1 MAIFGNAVAMDG
13 GEISLDVRID
23 GGELNLVSEFD
34 GDISEYMPIL
44 PEQYT
49 GQTDVSPTEE
59 VQTLLTRGLVVPDNV
74 TVEAIPSDYIGS
86 SVARYQG
93 QVEITPTQETQVLQ
107 TDSNFLESNI
117 TINPIPSNY
126 GLITWNGATLT
137 VS

>member
-23 GGELNLVSEFD
+23 GGELTLVSEV
-34 GDISEYMPIL
+34 GGEISEFMPIL

-49 GQTDVSPTEE
+49 GQTDISPTEE
-59 VQTLLTRGLVVPDNV
+59 VQTLPTNGLVMPGNV

-86 SVARYQG
+86 SVERYQG
-93 QVEITPTQETQVLQ
+93 QTVITPSQEAQVLQ
-107 TDSNFLESNI
+107 TNSNFMESNI
-117 TINPIPSNY
+117 IINPIPNNY